1 MELNG
6 VTLLNN
12 SFVDFDDIPN
22 LSGTGG
28 AFPDDNVLLCL
39 TTFRECCNSALQIL
53 PAPLGEWY
61 RPNGVFIDFDITSH
75 GTTYRRNR
83 AQSVVRLW
91 RRNDPPERG
100 RFHCEIP
107 IAPNDNRTIYVHI
120 CELSH
125 ELSLISL
132 DVKHHFHSG
141 HWSSDHLS
149 LRFQC

>member
-1 MELNG
+1 M
-6 VTLLNN
+6 TLFNN

-22 LSGTGG
+22 FSTTGSPVP
-28 AFPDDNVLLCL
+28 PDNALLCL
-39 TTFRECCNSALQIL
+39 TTFEECCNAGQQNL

-61 RPNGVFIDFDITSH
+61 RPNGELIDFDIASQ
-75 GTTYRRNR
+75 GTTFRRNR
-83 AQSVVRLW
+83 GQSVVRLW
-91 RRNDPPERG
+91 RRGDPSERG

-125 ELSLISL
+125 KLSFISL